1 MYKTGGFWADDSSKR
16 EHCYK
21 IIPRSIAQ
29 DVRQMTLHAF
39 DLVYEALGNMGYKF
53 RDAGHNHEK
62 VVVSLNKPM
71 SPKHLKRLK
80 EAFSIETD
88 DGSELAFV

>member
-1 MYKTGGFWADDSSKR
+1 MYRTGGFWADDSSRR

-21 IIPRSIAQ
+21 VVPKSIAQ

-39 DLVYEALGNMGYKF
+39 DLVYETFGKLGYRF

-62 VVVSLNKPM
+62 VVISLDKPI
-71 SPKHLKRLK
+71 SPKHLGQL
-80 EAFSIETD
+80 ESVFSIEND
-88 DGSELAFV
+88 DGVELAFM